1 MEILHSVATRANWPV
16 RVRGLSLAPCAVL
29 LLTAF
34 LGIGCKHDPTA
45 QAEAAYARAHE
56 LLKQGKPEAAIIE
69 LNRALQAKPDMA
81 KSHHDLGKL
90 YFERGDLNSSFRE
103 YSLAVRYE
111 PQDQEALD
119 VIGEVL
125 LTAREFAKAR
135 DIASQ
140 ILARWPNDERAKYLL
155 AESLMALGEWANAQ
169 AIVEQNASRNPTEAR
184 TQFDLA
190 ILMIHSK
197 NWPAAERQLRLSSS
211 LDPKSLVS
219 ALVLAR
225 LLESQGNRK
234 DAEDVLKQ
242 ACAEHVDKTQP
253 LFALAVLYVRARRL
267 PEAEDIFKK
276 IKAVDQKNPTG
287 RASLGE
293 FYMATGKADAAEKE
307 FQGIVAAYP
316 DDSVS
321 WHLLAETE
329 ISLNRRDEARRIAG
343 NLLKKDDKD
352 WRILTLL
359 GRLDLE
365 DGKPAQAEQELSRA
379 KTANPDWPVIYF
391 QLGRV
396 YIAEGKFDL
405 AKSALGQALDRAPSY
420 VDAHVLLAALELR
433 AGQPDLAQQDLNKVL
448 QQAPTAVEPNV
459 MLSQAYAARG
469 EFNLAEDTLGKLLNQ
484 PTTAASQAM
493 IFQTLAEVKFKQGR
507 FEETQ
512 RLVTKSLN
520 LGLVSR
526 EALRLLGMSYLA
538 QHHPEQGLKAVE
550 DFLAKAPPSV
560 IGQDVLGE
568 IALFSNNLDAAE
580 KAYLT
585 ELQIKPNS
593 SSALFGLGNVYDQRQ
608 QNDKAADFFHRFALA
623 EPNNAVAH
631 VRLGAIAERS
641 QDFPQAISEYKD
653 AISLDSANSVA
664 KNNLAWI
671 YAEHDGDL
679 NIALRLAQEARR
691 LEPNNANIS
700 DTLGWILV
708 KMNLGQNALPYL
720 KESVAKRPD
729 HAVYHYHLGMACL
742 KAGKKSDAK
751 NELKAALQLG
761 TPFAESANAKGTLAD
776 ISNPH

>member
-1 MEILHSVATRANWPV
+1 
-16 RVRGLSLAPCAVL
+16 
-29 LLTAF
+29 
-34 LGIGCKHDPTA
+34 LGIGCRHDPTA
-45 QAEAAYARAHE
+45 QAGAAYARAHE

-69 LNRALQAKPDMA
+69 LNRAVQAKPDMA
-81 KSHHDLGKL
+81 KAHHDLGKL

-103 YSLAVRYE
+103 YSLAVRYD
-111 PQDQEALD
+111 PQDKEALD

-125 LTAREFAKAR
+125 LMGRQFAKAK

-140 ILARWPNDERAKYLL
+140 ILARWPNDDLAKYFL
-155 AESLMALGEWANAQ
+155 AESLMALGEWVNAE
-169 AIVEQNASRNPTEAR
+169 ARVEQNASRNPTEAR
-184 TQFDLA
+184 SQFDLA
-190 ILMIHSK
+190 ILMIHNK
-197 NWPAAERQLRLSSS
+197 NWSGAEHQLRLSSS
-211 LDPKSLVS
+211 LDPKSMVS
-219 ALVLAR
+219 ALVLAQ

-234 DAEDVLKQ
+234 DAEEVLKQ
-242 ACAEHVDKTQP
+242 VCAEHADRTQP
-253 LFALAVLYVRARRL
+253 LFALAGLYVRAHQL

-276 IKAVDQKNPTG
+276 IKTVDQKSPAG

-293 FYMATGKADAAEKE
+293 FYMAAGKADAAEKE

-329 ISLNRRDEARRIAG
+329 VSLNRRDEARRIAG
-343 NLLKKDDKD
+343 SLLKKDDKD

-365 DGKPAQAEQELSRA
+365 DGKAAQAEQELSRA
-379 KTANPDWPVIYF
+379 KTANPDSPITYF
-391 QLGRV
+391 QLARV
-396 YIAEGKFDL
+396 YIAEGKFDQ
-405 AKSALGQALDRAPSY
+405 AKSALAQALDRAPKY

-433 AGQPDLAQQDLNKVL
+433 AGQPDLAQQDLTKVL

-459 MLSQAYAARG
+459 MLSEAYAARG
-469 EFNLAEDTLGKLLNQ
+469 KFDLAEDTLGKLLNQ

-493 IFQTLAEVKFKQGR
+493 IFQTLAEVKFERGR
-507 FEETQ
+507 FEEARQ
-512 RLVTKSLN
+512 LATKSLN

-526 EALRLLGMSYLA
+526 EGLRLLGMSYVA
-538 QHHPEQGLKAVE
+538 QHHAEQGLKVVE
-550 DFLAKAPPSV
+550 DFLAKAQPSV

-568 IALFSNNLDAAE
+568 IALLSNNLEAAE
-580 KAYLT
+580 KAYQT

-593 SSALFGLGNVYDQRQ
+593 SSALFGLGNVYDLRQ
-608 QNDKAADFFHRFALA
+608 QNDKAAEFFHRFALA
-623 EPNNAVAH
+623 EPSNAVVH
-631 VRLGAIAERS
+631 VRLGVIAERS
-641 QDFPQAISEYKD
+641 QDFPQAISEYKE
-653 AISLDSANSVA
+653 AINLDSASAVA

-671 YAEHDGDL
+671 YSEHDGDL
-679 NIALRLAQEARR
+679 NTALRLAQEARR

-720 KESVAKRPD
+720 KESVAKQPN

-761 TPFAESANAKGTLAD
+761 TPFAGSANAKETLAD
-776 ISNPH
+776 MSNPH